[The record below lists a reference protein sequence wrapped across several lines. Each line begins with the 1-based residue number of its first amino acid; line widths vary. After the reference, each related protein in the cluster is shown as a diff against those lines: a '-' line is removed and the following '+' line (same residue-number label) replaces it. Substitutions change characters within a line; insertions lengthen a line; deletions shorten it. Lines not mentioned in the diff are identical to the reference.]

1 MSKHYE
7 RRSICLEDLIYNADG
22 TIQQHPFWSK
32 NAAQLGTLNPYRR
45 VEAETIAYSEGL
57 KTETTTEWERNIS
70 WDKGKK
76 IADRLHLSSINNGDY
91 LKVQGVDFMSGA
103 SSVDVNV
110 ASLNGGKIEIHTDKL
125 DGPLLAIIDIKTS
138 GEGDLWRTVTTPV
151 KKMKGVHDLYF
162 VFKGEKE
169 LFYFD
174 WWKFNQ

>member
-1 MSKHYE
+1 
-7 RRSICLEDLIYNADG
+7 
-22 TIQQHPFWSK
+22 
-32 NAAQLGTLNPYRR
+32 
-45 VEAETIAYSEGL
+45 
-57 KTETTTEWERNIS
+57 
-70 WDKGKK
+70 
-76 IADRLHLSSINNGDY
+76 
-91 LKVQGVDFMSGA
+91 VQGVDFMSGA

-138 GEGDLWRTVTTPV
+138 GEGDIWRTVTTPV